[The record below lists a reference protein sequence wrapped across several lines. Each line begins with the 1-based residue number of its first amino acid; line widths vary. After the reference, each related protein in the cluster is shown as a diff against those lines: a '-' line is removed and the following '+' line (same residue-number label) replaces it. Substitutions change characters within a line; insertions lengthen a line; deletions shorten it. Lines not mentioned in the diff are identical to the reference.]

1 MAPGRVKTVVVEKR
15 GEPIC
20 MYLVKWED
28 KGYKKVL
35 KRTTKQ
41 RSKGNR
47 KTTRERIVLEWDKLL
62 ERVQSGQTET

>member
-1 MAPGRVKTVVVEKR
+1 
-15 GEPIC
+15 